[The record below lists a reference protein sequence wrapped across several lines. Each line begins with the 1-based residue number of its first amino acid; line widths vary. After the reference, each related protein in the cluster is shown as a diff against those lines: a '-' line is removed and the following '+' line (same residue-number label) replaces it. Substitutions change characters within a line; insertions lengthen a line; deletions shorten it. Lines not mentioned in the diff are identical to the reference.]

1 MFIFGSVYRV
11 GTARVVARSVYTNTA
26 PTGAFRGVSGTYLV
40 FALERHMDHI
50 ANELGEDRR
59 EYRLRSLMD
68 DGDEMLNGQVL
79 DDASILRTAFDE
91 LEDRAP
97 WAELG
102 NGKHRGVGMA
112 AAVWLTNPSPAQ
124 ATVKLNED
132 GTLGVVTAATD
143 NGSGAVTMGVRQIAA
158 EGLGLPADHV
168 IVTMPDTDT
177 AGYDAGSQGSRTT
190 HVVGRAVFDATAE
203 VKQHVLKV
211 AATMLEAAVE
221 DLVVEHGTVH
231 VAGDATSG
239 VTLAEVATTATFTDG
254 PIAATGSYKTPAPA
268 FNPTCATGMLFP
280 IWPTPTYHLHIAE
293 VEIDPVTGR
302 VTVLRYLVAQEVGKA
317 INPDG
322 VIGQIQ
328 GAVTQGLGYALWER
342 LDIEGGRYVQRSLE
356 TYGLPLAVDV
366 PDEPTAAGGPS
377 QAEVADLAEFCR
389 QNIVA
394 HLQGATPSS
403 YMPGGYDG
411 NVHGL
416 LLTLD
421 ISPPPT
427 SETGTVE
434 TPVVEECGSLSIKPG
449 MPLQSSLFN
458 LMRAMGESLRR
469 RREPLDVVGA
479 AKVGLS
485 VLFDPAMHG
494 PAISSGGGHVV
505 VEGVDLEGIDPR
517 RRAVVVLQQAGWTW
531 AFESELSIDQV
542 LDKALADAHL
552 SKGAAANVLSMEIVS
567 TYPRASTGN
576 VPDPQSA
583 RPPAVAGQFY
593 PATPAELNAAV
604 DALIADAGQHAR
616 EDWAGAMLPHA
627 GWVYSG
633 KLAADVLG
641 RVELPENVI
650 IFAPKHRPGGA
661 RWAVSPSTSWLLPGM
676 RVEGDAELAKKL
688 ADGVDAFELDA
699 TAHRQEHSVEV
710 QLPIIARMSPSTK
723 VTAVVMHGGDW
734 AELSACAEQLA
745 AVIKDLPSRPLLLI
759 SSDMNHYAPDDETRR
774 LDHLALAE
782 IEARNPQ
789 ALLEVVL
796 ENHISMCGVVPAVLV
811 METLRR
817 LGHLQRSQLVGHTTS
832 AEVSGDKSKVVGY
845 AGVLFG

>member
-1 MFIFGSVYRV
+1 MTVTVGTRAPRSDGEAKVRGDAEFGVDFSLPGMLHAKLLRSAVPAGRLLSIDTSAASAIDGVHAVVTGADVPNDRSGIVLFDMPLFATDYIAYEGEPLAAVVAESPDIAEAALGAIEVEIEEQEPVGTPEEARQPGARLVHPDWAGFATLAGVDWPREGNTLSETVADPDDVDAAFDAADLVVEDFYRAPRQYQAYLEPKMAVATYEAGRYTVHVSHQFPFNVRDRVAQTLGVSKSAVRVIGHHIGGAFGAKLDIGLEAYAALLARRTGRPVGMVNTRQEDLLTAPCRENATVKIRSALRRDGTILAQDVDVLFDSGAYAIDAPYLTSIPMFIFGSVYRV
-11 GTARVVARSVYTNTA
+11 GTARIVARSVYTNTA

-59 EYRLRSLMD
+59 DYRLRSLID

-102 NGKHRGVGMA
+102 KGPNRGVGMA
-112 AAVWLTNPSPAQ
+112 AAVWLTNPMPAQ

-168 IVTMPDTDT
+168 VVTMPDTDT

-302 VTVLRYLVAQEVGKA
+302 VSVLRYLVAQEVGRA

-342 LDIEGGRYVQRSLE
+342 LDIDGGRYVQRSLE

-366 PDEPTAAGGPS
+366 PDVETVLLEHADAAGPYGAKGV
-377 QAEVADLAEFCR
+377 AEPPIVPVAGAIANAVADAIGR
-389 QNIVA
+389 PIDQIPI
-394 HLQGATPSS
+394 TP
-403 YMPGGYDG
+403 
-411 NVHGL
+411 
-416 LLTLD
+416 
-421 ISPPPT
+421 
-427 SETGTVE
+427 E
-434 TPVVEECGSLSIKPG
+434 
-449 MPLQSSLFN
+449 
-458 LMRAMGESLRR
+458 
-469 RREPLDVVGA
+469 
-479 AKVGLS
+479 S
-485 VLFDPAMHG
+485 VLDA
-494 PAISSGGGHVV
+494 
-505 VEGVDLEGIDPR
+505 LEG
-517 RRAVVVLQQAGWTW
+517 
-531 AFESELSIDQV
+531 
-542 LDKALADAHL
+542 
-552 SKGAAANVLSMEIVS
+552 
-567 TYPRASTGN
+567 
-576 VPDPQSA
+576 
-583 RPPAVAGQFY
+583 
-593 PATPAELNAAV
+593 
-604 DALIADAGQHAR
+604 
-616 EDWAGAMLPHA
+616 
-627 GWVYSG
+627 
-633 KLAADVLG
+633 
-641 RVELPENVI
+641 
-650 IFAPKHRPGGA
+650 
-661 RWAVSPSTSWLLPGM
+661 
-676 RVEGDAELAKKL
+676 
-688 ADGVDAFELDA
+688 
-699 TAHRQEHSVEV
+699 
-710 QLPIIARMSPSTK
+710 
-723 VTAVVMHGGDW
+723 
-734 AELSACAEQLA
+734 
-745 AVIKDLPSRPLLLI
+745 
-759 SSDMNHYAPDDETRR
+759 
-774 LDHLALAE
+774 
-782 IEARNPQ
+782 
-789 ALLEVVL
+789 
-796 ENHISMCGVVPAVLV
+796 
-811 METLRR
+811 
-817 LGHLQRSQLVGHTTS
+817 
-832 AEVSGDKSKVVGY
+832 
-845 AGVLFG
+845 